1 MVSLQPYIKY
11 LPSQERVDCCTASST
26 LIAAELICAI
36 GNRPKI
42 FSRLY
47 TYYMT
52 RKLQGRQGLK
62 GADLETT
69 LKSLSIYGAASERL
83 WPFSY
88 HRVDVAPQFPV
99 IEDAVH
105 FKVESYE
112 KIAHAQFKEALNNGI
127 PIVLG
132 MYTGRKFWRLNST
145 LETHNYEPVNETT
158 NRPSKGHAVTCIGF
172 NDSLNGGSWIIA
184 NSMGPKWGDQG
195 YAAIPYSCNVD
206 IAESFIITK
215 FAGITA
221 GLKISSN

>member
-1 MVSLQPYIKY
+1 MISLQPYIKY
-11 LPSQERVDCCTASST
+11 LPSQERVDCCTASAT
-26 LIAAELICAI
+26 LVAAEIICNI
-36 GNRPKI
+36 ENKPRV

-52 RKLQGRQGLK
+52 RKLQGRLGLK

-88 HRVDVAPQFPV
+88 LRVEVEPTVPV
-99 IEDAVH
+99 LEDAAH
-105 FKVESYE
+105 FRVESYE
-112 KIAHAQFKEALNNGI
+112 KIEHGQFKEALKNGI
-127 PIVLG
+127 PIVFG
-132 MYTGRKFWRLNST
+132 MFTGRKFWKLSGP
-145 LETHNYEPVNETT
+145 LDTHDYEPVNETT

-172 NDSLNGGSWIIA
+172 NDSYNGGSWIIA
-184 NSMGPKWGDQG
+184 NSMGPKWGDRG

-206 IAESFIITK
+206 IAEPFIITR
-215 FAGITA
+215 FAGISA